1 MELLGLWTNAFE
13 ELRLKFGLVLIAESK
28 LTFQKSI
35 VGIVLSLSVSLSLSN
50 SSVGEF
56 QI

>member
-1 MELLGLWTNAFE
+1 MELLGVGTNAFE

-35 VGIVLSLSVSLSLSN
+35 VAIVLSLSLSPSLIP
-50 SSVGEF
+50 
-56 QI
+56 Q

>member
-1 MELLGLWTNAFE
+1 MELLGVGANAFE

-35 VGIVLSLSVSLSLSN
+35 VSIVLSLSLSPSLIP
-50 SSVGEF
+50 
-56 QI
+56 Q